1 MLANP
6 LLSPRSLVINYTK
19 SNQVEGRGKEIVV
32 GEGRGATHYN
42 WRPDVWALV
51 TYIQYW
57 YSTAANTYYDHPTGW
72 WLDDVSVDFWSP
84 WGRGSPI
91 DPYVGDAIWNDVF
104 YDPNPPWIRWVIWR
118 GWMWDWTGTWT
129 WYPDIDPWD
138 PHFDHVHFTFW

>member
-1 MLANP
+1 M
-6 LLSPRSLVINYTK
+6 
-19 SNQVEGRGKEIVV
+19 

-42 WRPDVWALV
+42 WRPDVRALV